1 MNEEKKFLESLARK
15 NGGIL
20 KVDDVIETAKDE
32 SCVLHSHF
40 EWDDTEAAKSF
51 RKEQA
56 RTLIQRCRIT
66 LADRPTTHI
75 RLFTSLP
82 SDRENGGGYRLTSTV
97 LNDEQMKLELI
108 HDIELTI
115 ARWRLKLHLLDD
127 ELGELLLAMEETIK
141 TRKEESIQQQMVA

>member
-1 MNEEKKFLESLARK
+1 
-15 NGGIL
+15 
-20 KVDDVIETAKDE
+20 
-32 SCVLHSHF
+32 
-40 EWDDTEAAKSF
+40 
-51 RKEQA
+51 
-56 RTLIQRCRIT
+56 
-66 LADRPTTHI
+66 
-75 RLFTSLP
+75 LFTSLP

-141 TRKEESIQQQMVA
+141 VRKEESIQHQVAA